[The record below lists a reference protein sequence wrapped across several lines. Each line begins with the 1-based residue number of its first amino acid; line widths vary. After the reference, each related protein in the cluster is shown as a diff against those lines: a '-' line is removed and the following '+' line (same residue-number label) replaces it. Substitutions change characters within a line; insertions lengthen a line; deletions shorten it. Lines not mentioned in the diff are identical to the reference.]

1 MSLGHAFDQDG
12 FGCGGRG
19 MLFAEMGEELI
30 ELRLVF
36 GGQDAEGYAWD
47 EAMTE
52 VVARGRGFASFG
64 FGTGAALSID
74 LIGGNLR
81 FCCHMREFGLG
92 ACAFGHGACG
102 NVLRLRGI

>member
-30 ELRLVF
+30 ELRLVL
-36 GGQDAEGYAWD
+36 GGQDAEGYACD

-52 VVARGRGFASFG
+52 VVARGRAFASFG
-64 FGTGAALSID
+64 FWTGAELGIALISED
-74 LIGGNLR
+74 LCVGSHEPSLAW
-81 FCCHMREFGLG
+81 EL
-92 ACAFGHGACG
+92 A
-102 NVLRLRGI
+102 RLDMGRTAMC